1 MQETTDTAVDTVLA
15 DLQAARTQGDPGRL
29 ARMDELTFIDRYG
42 VSRKWFAEAIARRA
56 S

>member
-1 MQETTDTAVDTVLA
+1 MRSNTDTAVDTVLA
-15 DLQAARTQGDPGRL
+15 DLRAARHQGDPGRL
-29 ARMDELTFIDRYG
+29 SRMDEVTFIDRYG